1 MTHISSKTILQAKTL
16 LRAAE
21 AQWLNDNV
29 LEAYGSHLEPKK
41 ALEEL
46 RSLLSQHPELKLDAR
61 LTQLDSIGTSQDKR
75 TRYIERFG
83 ACGVQRFRATADTM
97 LYQFQVQTFPTLIN
111 NVMLVLEPGHTIL
124 FDVGSGSET
133 SSRDIDFSF
142 AVIRD
147 IFGQDVHLAQLD
159 TAIISHAH
167 IDHFGGVKH
176 ITDNSSAK
184 LCVHELDARV
194 IANFEE
200 RVVIATKDVDIYLS
214 RAGVDA
220 SARKELLEMYGNSRH
235 WFKSQRVDRTLRDG
249 DIIGH
254 GHRVIHVPGHCPG
267 LICLNVGDILLT
279 SDHVLDR
286 ITPHQFPQA
295 ITPYAGLEHY
305 LESLAKVRNLE
316 GINLAL
322 GGHEDPI
329 PDLRTRVDEIDA
341 FHRERLRAVLQ
352 TCKEPQ
358 SIRDVSRALFGTREH
373 YDRLLAIEEAGAHV
387 EYLYARGQL
396 RIANLD
402 EVAQAGDPVIRYIAV

>member
-1 MTHISSKTILQAKTL
+1 MAYVPSKVLLEAKTL
-16 LRAAE
+16 LRSAE
-21 AQWLNDNV
+21 AMWLSEEV
-29 LEAYGSHLEPKK
+29 LAGSGQHLTPQSAIEPLEALIQ
-41 ALEEL
+41 A
-46 RSLLSQHPELKLDAR
+46 HPELELVAR
-61 LTQLDSIGTSQDKR
+61 VAQLKAVGTSKEKR

-83 ACGVQRFRATADTM
+83 ACGVQRFKPNADTT
-97 LYQFQVQTFPTLIN
+97 LYQLQVQTFPTLLN
-111 NVMLVLEPGHTIL
+111 NVMLILEPGHTIL
-124 FDVGSGSET
+124 FDVGSGSDA
-133 SSRDIDFSF
+133 SRRDIDLGF
-142 AVIRD
+142 AIVRD
-147 IFGQDVHLAQLD
+147 LFGEDVHLTQLD

-167 IDHFGGVKH
+167 IDHFGGVKY
-176 ITDNSSAK
+176 IADNSSAK
-184 LCVHELDARV
+184 ICVHELDARV

-214 RAGVDA
+214 RAGVDQA
-220 SARKELLEMYGNSRH
+220 TRTELLKMYGNSRH

-249 DIIGH
+249 DLVGH

-267 LICLNVGDILLT
+267 LICLQVGDILLT

-305 LESLAKVRNLE
+305 LESLIKVRQLE

-322 GGHEDPI
+322 GGHEAPI
-329 PDLRTRVDEIDA
+329 ADLRTRIDEIDA

-352 TCKEPQ
+352 ACKQPK
-358 SIRDVSRALFGTREH
+358 SIRDVSRELFGAREH

-402 EVAQAGDPVIRYIAV
+402 EVAQAGDPVIQYVAH